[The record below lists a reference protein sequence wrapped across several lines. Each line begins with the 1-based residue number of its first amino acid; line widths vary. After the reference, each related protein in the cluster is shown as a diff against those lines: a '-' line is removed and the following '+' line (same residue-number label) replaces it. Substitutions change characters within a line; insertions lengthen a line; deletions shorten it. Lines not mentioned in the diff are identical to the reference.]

1 MRRWDGIVDQYM
13 FEYVARGV
21 SAGTVE
27 KVQRELERW
36 GGWLK
41 RRRPRLKLEDVGSA
55 LVVRYLGG
63 RTAFRSKSTV
73 QGSMSVMRG
82 LGDYLV
88 REGYWQ
94 QNPLRWL
101 QGPKRDAR
109 SRVPRRISRERM
121 AALWQAAASS
131 RGGYHRWLHLTV
143 LSALYGTGLRRG
155 ELERLNVD
163 DWRREEGLLVIDG
176 RKTGRPRHVPVPGLL
191 WRSLEGYLIQRHNL
205 LAALGRVEEKAL
217 LVNRHGDRLTGTAIS
232 KGVHGLA
239 RRAGIG
245 RITLHQFRHTCA
257 SDLLE
262 DGRHLAEVQQILGH
276 QTIATTVR
284 YLHIADPQRHEA
296 VRRHP
301 INEILRGESSHG
313 RAQPGPVD
321 GRVSVLPGRGEPQ
334 VTANGDRRAL
344 HAGPGEP
351 GDVAVA
357 AGDAALEAVSGGLP
371 ALAG

>member
-1 MRRWDGIVDQYM
+1 MRRWDVIVDQYM

-21 SAGTVE
+21 STATVA

-36 GGWLK
+36 GSWLK
-41 RRRPRLKLEDVGSA
+41 RRRPRLKLEEVGSE

-73 QGSMSVMRG
+73 QGAMSVMRG

-88 REGYWQ
+88 REGHWS

-101 QGPKRDAR
+101 EGPRRDAR

-121 AALWQAAASS
+121 QALWQAAAEG

-155 ELERLNVD
+155 ELERLNVE

-176 RKTGRPRHVPVPGLL
+176 RKTGRPRHVPVPELL
-191 WRSLEGYLIQRHNL
+191 WRGLEGYLIQRHNL
-205 LAALGRVEEKAL
+205 LAALGRLEEKAL
-217 LVNRHGDRLTGTAIS
+217 LVNRHGERLTGTAIS
-232 KGVHGLA
+232 KAVHALA
-239 RRAGIG
+239 RRAGME

-301 INEILRGESSHG
+301 INQILRGESSHD

-334 VTANGDRRAL
+334 VAADGDRRSL

-351 GDVAVA
+351 GHVAVA
-357 AGDAALEAVSGGLP
+357 AGDGALEAVSGGLP
-371 ALAG
+371 ALVG